1 MGCGINKGKFP
12 KVYKSLH
19 MIQLKTNNTQ
29 SPKYISQKSW
39 INIIDFLNY
48 AELKEV
54 GKINKSFNSMVK
66 QNQILVK
73 FFKKKSEL
81 PRQKVG
87 KNINIIYSKK
97 VFDSFCL
104 LQNLNNKDS
113 SMQSDYSTSSEEK
126 MFLFHKKVK

>member
-12 KVYKSLH
+12 KVYKSLQ

-54 GKINKSFNSMVK
+54 GKI
-66 QNQILVK
+66 ILC
-73 FFKKKSEL
+73 L
-81 PRQKVG
+81 AP
-87 KNINIIYSKK
+87 
-97 VFDSFCL
+97 FCYIL
-104 LQNLNNKDS
+104 AGLRYVTVD
-113 SMQSDYSTSSEEK
+113 
-126 MFLFHKKVK
+126 